1 MRGKSVEPIILW
13 QTKWSYSLHVPL
25 YLFFGG
31 LTAGIFLVAVV
42 ADLLERKWPGA
53 DVLSK
58 VSSYSAVITLALAGF
73 FLTAHLGKPERGL
86 AFPLFFTN
94 SDSWMTRGG
103 WIVGGGTLLVL
114 IYAALRYRG
123 GVVWLRRLVGLVGLP
138 VLVMLAV
145 YTGLLLSRGTFVP
158 LWSSKYLPILFLNS
172 GVTTGLAASGLIGL
186 VALWLRGLQ
195 PHNVMRWVSMA
206 VALFI
211 LLELFEIYNFM
222 TYLAGSGQHAPT
234 GEFVA
239 PKGGAQ
245 RLPIRHPRRLGPLV
259 LVGRHRPW
267 PHRPPAADARRIP
280 PRLAHPAP
288 RMAPRPVYR
297 PEIRPRPPRR
307 RPAALRH
314 CVGWRSQR
322 AARLPAF
329 RLARAARIRRL
340 IRRQMTLRES
350 IATKPGN
357 ELPVPAV
364 KRQ

>member
-1 MRGKSVEPIILW
+1 MEPIILW

-58 VSSYSAVITLALAGF
+58 VSSYSAVISLALAGF

-94 SDSWMTRGG
+94 YDSWMTRGG
-103 WIVGGGTLLVL
+103 WIVGVGTLLVL
-114 IYAALRYRG
+114 LYAALRYRG
-123 GVVWLRRLVGLVGLP
+123 GLVWLRRLVGLVGLP
-138 VLVMLAV
+138 VLVMLAI

-158 LWSSKYLPILFLNS
+158 LWSSKYLPVLFLNS
-172 GVTTGLAASGLIGL
+172 GVTTGLAASGLICL

-195 PHNVMRWVSMA
+195 PHNVVRWVSMA

-211 LLELFEIYNFM
+211 LLELFELYNFM

-239 PKGGAQ
+239 PKGGAHVYQ
-245 RLPIRHPRRLGPLV
+245 YVTRGALAPWFWWGVIGLGLTVPLFLTLVEFLLDWLARPLGWHRVLFTAPKFALV
-259 LVGRHRPW
+259 LLGGVLLRCVIVWGGDLSAPLDF
-267 PHRPPAADARRIP
+267 PPS
-280 PRLAHPAP
+280 
-288 RMAPRPVYR
+288 V
-297 PEIRPRPPRR
+297 
-307 RPAALRH
+307 
-314 CVGWRSQR
+314 W
-322 AARLPAF
+322 
-329 RLARAARIRRL
+329 
-340 IRRQMTLRES
+340 
-350 IATKPGN
+350 
-357 ELPVPAV
+357 PVPLPSP
-364 KRQ
+364 

>member
-1 MRGKSVEPIILW
+1 MEPIILW

-58 VSSYSAVITLALAGF
+58 VSSYSAVISLALAGF

-94 SDSWMTRGG
+94 YDSWMTRGG
-103 WIVGGGTLLVL
+103 WIVGVGTLLVL
-114 IYAALRYRG
+114 LYAALRYRG
-123 GVVWLRRLVGLVGLP
+123 GLVWLRRLVGLVGLP

-158 LWSSKYLPILFLNS
+158 LWSSKYLPVLFLNS

-195 PHNVMRWVSMA
+195 PHNVVRWVSMA

-239 PKGGAQ
+239 PKGGAHVYQ
-245 RLPIRHPRRLGPLV
+245 YVTRGALAPWFWWGVIGLGLTVPLILTLVEFLLDWLTRPLGWHRVLFTAPKFALV
-259 LVGRHRPW
+259 LLGGVLLRCIIVWGGDLSAPLDF
-267 PHRPPAADARRIP
+267 PPS
-280 PRLAHPAP
+280 
-288 RMAPRPVYR
+288 V
-297 PEIRPRPPRR
+297 
-307 RPAALRH
+307 
-314 CVGWRSQR
+314 W
-322 AARLPAF
+322 
-329 RLARAARIRRL
+329 
-340 IRRQMTLRES
+340 
-350 IATKPGN
+350 
-357 ELPVPAV
+357 PVPLPSP
-364 KRQ
+364 

>member
-1 MRGKSVEPIILW
+1 MEPIILW

-58 VSSYSAVITLALAGF
+58 VSSYSAVISLALAGF

-94 SDSWMTRGG
+94 YDSWMTRGG
-103 WIVGGGTLLVL
+103 WIVGVGTLLVL
-114 IYAALRYRG
+114 LYAALRYRG
-123 GVVWLRRLVGLVGLP
+123 GLVWLRRLVGLVGLP
-138 VLVMLAV
+138 VLVMLAI

-158 LWSSKYLPILFLNS
+158 LWSSKYLPVLFLNS
-172 GVTTGLAASGLIGL
+172 GVTTGLAASGLICL

-195 PHNVMRWVSMA
+195 PHNVVRWVSMA

-239 PKGGAQ
+239 PKGGAHVYQ
-245 RLPIRHPRRLGPLV
+245 YVTRGALAPWFWWGVIGLGLTVPLLLTLVEFLLDWLTRPLGWHRVLFTAPKFALV
-259 LVGRHRPW
+259 LLGGVLLRCVIVWGGDLSAPLDF
-267 PHRPPAADARRIP
+267 PPS
-280 PRLAHPAP
+280 
-288 RMAPRPVYR
+288 V
-297 PEIRPRPPRR
+297 
-307 RPAALRH
+307 
-314 CVGWRSQR
+314 W
-322 AARLPAF
+322 
-329 RLARAARIRRL
+329 
-340 IRRQMTLRES
+340 
-350 IATKPGN
+350 
-357 ELPVPAV
+357 PVPPV
-364 KRQ
+364 SGG

>member
-1 MRGKSVEPIILW
+1 MREKSVEPIILW

-94 SDSWMTRGG
+94 YDSWMTRGG
-103 WIVGGGTLLVL
+103 WIVGVGTLLVL
-114 IYAALRYRG
+114 LYAALRYRG
-123 GVVWLRRLVGLVGLP
+123 GLVWLRRVVGLVGLP
-138 VLVMLAV
+138 VLVMLAI

-172 GVTTGLAASGLIGL
+172 GVTTGLAASGLICL
-186 VALWLRGLQ
+186 VALWRRGLQ
-195 PHNVMRWVSMA
+195 PHNVVRWVSMA

-239 PKGGAQ
+239 PKGGAHVYQ
-245 RLPIRHPRRLGPLV
+245 YVTRGALAPWFWWGVIGLGLTVPLLLTLVEFLLDWLTRPLGWHRVLFTAPKFALV
-259 LVGRHRPW
+259 LLGGVLLRCVIVWGGDLSAPLDF
-267 PHRPPAADARRIP
+267 PPS
-280 PRLAHPAP
+280 
-288 RMAPRPVYR
+288 V
-297 PEIRPRPPRR
+297 
-307 RPAALRH
+307 
-314 CVGWRSQR
+314 W
-322 AARLPAF
+322 
-329 RLARAARIRRL
+329 
-340 IRRQMTLRES
+340 
-350 IATKPGN
+350 
-357 ELPVPAV
+357 PVPPV
-364 KRQ
+364 SGG

>member
-1 MRGKSVEPIILW
+1 MEPIILW

-103 WIVGGGTLLVL
+103 WIVGIGTLLVL
-114 IYAALRYRG
+114 LYAALWYRG
-123 GVVWLRRLVGLVGLP
+123 GAAWLRRLVGLVGLP
-138 VLVMLAV
+138 VLLMLAV

-158 LWSSKYLPILFLNS
+158 LWSSKYLPVLFLNS

-239 PKGGAQ
+239 PKGGAHVYHYVT
-245 RLPIRHPRRLGPLV
+245 RGALAPWFWWGVIGLGLTVPLLLTLVEFLLDCVTRPLGWHRFLFTAPKFALV
-259 LVGRHRPW
+259 LLGGVLLRCVIVWGGDLSAPLDF
-267 PHRPPAADARRIP
+267 PPSVW
-280 PRLAHPAP
+280 PAP
-288 RMAPRPVYR
+288 PVS
-297 PEIRPRPPRR
+297 
-307 RPAALRH
+307 
-314 CVGWRSQR
+314 G
-322 AARLPAF
+322 
-329 RLARAARIRRL
+329 
-340 IRRQMTLRES
+340 
-350 IATKPGN
+350 G
-357 ELPVPAV
+357 
-364 KRQ
+364 

>member
-58 VSSYSAVITLALAGF
+58 ASSYSAVIALALAGF

-94 SDSWMTRGG
+94 YGSWMTRGG
-103 WIVGGGTLLVL
+103 WIVGIGTLLVL
-114 IYAALRYRG
+114 LYAALRYRG

-138 VLVMLAV
+138 VLALLAV

-158 LWSSKYLPILFLNS
+158 LWSSKYLPVLFLNS

-186 VALWLRGLQ
+186 VALWLRGVQ

-206 VALFI
+206 AALFI

-234 GEFVA
+234 GEFLA
-239 PKGGAQ
+239 PKGGAYVYQ
-245 RLPIRHPRRLGPLV
+245 YVTRGALAPWFWWGVIGLGLTVPLLLT
-259 LVGRHRPW
+259 LVEFLLDW
-267 PHRPPAADARRIP
+267 
-280 PRLAHPAP
+280 
-288 RMAPRPVYR
+288 
-297 PEIRPRPPRR
+297 
-307 RPAALRH
+307 
-314 CVGWRSQR
+314 
-322 AARLPAF
+322 
-329 RLARAARIRRL
+329 LARPLGWHRVLFTAPKFACVL
-340 IRRQMTLRES
+340 IGGVLLRCVIVWGGDLS
-350 IATKPGN
+350 AP
-357 ELPVPAV
+357 LDFPPSVWPVPPIPG
-364 KRQ
+364 R

>member
-1 MRGKSVEPIILW
+1 MREKSVEPIILW

-94 SDSWMTRGG
+94 YDSWMTRGG
-103 WIVGGGTLLVL
+103 WIVGVGTLLVL
-114 IYAALRYRG
+114 LYAALRYRG
-123 GVVWLRRLVGLVGLP
+123 GLVWLRRVVGLVGLP
-138 VLVMLAV
+138 VLVMLAI

-172 GVTTGLAASGLIGL
+172 GVTTGLAASGLICL

-195 PHNVMRWVSMA
+195 PHNVVRWVSMA

-239 PKGGAQ
+239 PKGGAHVYQ
-245 RLPIRHPRRLGPLV
+245 YVTRGALAPWFWWGVIGLGLTVPLLLTLVEFLLDWLTRPLGWHRVLFTAPKFALV
-259 LVGRHRPW
+259 LLGGVLLRCVIVWGGDLSAPLDF
-267 PHRPPAADARRIP
+267 PPS
-280 PRLAHPAP
+280 
-288 RMAPRPVYR
+288 V
-297 PEIRPRPPRR
+297 
-307 RPAALRH
+307 
-314 CVGWRSQR
+314 W
-322 AARLPAF
+322 
-329 RLARAARIRRL
+329 
-340 IRRQMTLRES
+340 
-350 IATKPGN
+350 
-357 ELPVPAV
+357 PVPPV
-364 KRQ
+364 SGG

>member
-1 MRGKSVEPIILW
+1 MEPIILW

-94 SDSWMTRGG
+94 YDSWMTRGG
-103 WIVGGGTLLVL
+103 WIVGVGTLLVL
-114 IYAALRYRG
+114 LYAALRYRG
-123 GVVWLRRLVGLVGLP
+123 GLVWLRRLVGLVGLP
-138 VLVMLAV
+138 VLVMLAI

-158 LWSSKYLPILFLNS
+158 LWSSKYLPVLFLNS
-172 GVTTGLAASGLIGL
+172 GVTTGLAASGLICL

-195 PHNVMRWVSMA
+195 PHNVVRWVSMA

-239 PKGGAQ
+239 PKGGAHVYQ
-245 RLPIRHPRRLGPLV
+245 YVTRGALAPWFWWGVIGLGLTVPLFLTLVEFLLDWLTRPLGWHRVLFTAPKFALV
-259 LVGRHRPW
+259 LLGGVLLRCVIVWGGDLSAPLDF
-267 PHRPPAADARRIP
+267 PPS
-280 PRLAHPAP
+280 
-288 RMAPRPVYR
+288 V
-297 PEIRPRPPRR
+297 
-307 RPAALRH
+307 
-314 CVGWRSQR
+314 W
-322 AARLPAF
+322 
-329 RLARAARIRRL
+329 
-340 IRRQMTLRES
+340 
-350 IATKPGN
+350 
-357 ELPVPAV
+357 PVPLPSP
-364 KRQ
+364 

>member
-1 MRGKSVEPIILW
+1 MEPIILW

-42 ADLLERKWPGA
+42 ADLLERKWPDA

-94 SDSWMTRGG
+94 YGSWMTRGG
-103 WIVGGGTLLVL
+103 WIVGVGTLLVL
-114 IYAALRYRG
+114 LYAALRYRG
-123 GVVWLRRLVGLVGLP
+123 GAVWMRRVVGLVGLP
-138 VLVMLAV
+138 VLAMLAV

-158 LWSSKYLPILFLNS
+158 LWSSKYLPVLFLNS
-172 GVTTGLAASGLIGL
+172 GVTTGLAASGLICL

-195 PHNVMRWVSMA
+195 PHNVMRWLSMA

-239 PKGGAQ
+239 PKGGAHVYQ
-245 RLPIRHPRRLGPLV
+245 YVTRGALAPWFWWGVIGLGLTVPLFLTLVEFLLDWLARPLGWHRVLFTAPKFALV
-259 LVGRHRPW
+259 LLGGVLLRCVIVWGGDISAPLDFPPSVW
-267 PHRPPAADARRIP
+267 PVPPAS
-280 PRLAHPAP
+280 
-288 RMAPRPVYR
+288 
-297 PEIRPRPPRR
+297 
-307 RPAALRH
+307 
-314 CVGWRSQR
+314 G
-322 AARLPAF
+322 
-329 RLARAARIRRL
+329 
-340 IRRQMTLRES
+340 
-350 IATKPGN
+350 G
-357 ELPVPAV
+357 
-364 KRQ
+364 

>member
-1 MRGKSVEPIILW
+1 MREKSVEPIILW

-94 SDSWMTRGG
+94 YDSWMTRGG
-103 WIVGGGTLLVL
+103 WIVGVGTLLVL
-114 IYAALRYRG
+114 LYAALRYRG
-123 GVVWLRRLVGLVGLP
+123 GLVWLRRVVGLVGLP
-138 VLVMLAV
+138 VLVMLAI

-158 LWSSKYLPILFLNS
+158 LWSSKYLPVLFLNS
-172 GVTTGLAASGLIGL
+172 GVTTGLAASGLICL

-195 PHNVMRWVSMA
+195 PHNVVRWVSMA

-239 PKGGAQ
+239 PKGGAHVYQ
-245 RLPIRHPRRLGPLV
+245 YVTRGALAPWFWWGVIGLGLTVPLFLTLVEFLLDWLTRPLGWHRVLFTAPKFALV
-259 LVGRHRPW
+259 LLGGVLLRCVIVWGGDLSAPLDF
-267 PHRPPAADARRIP
+267 PPS
-280 PRLAHPAP
+280 
-288 RMAPRPVYR
+288 V
-297 PEIRPRPPRR
+297 
-307 RPAALRH
+307 
-314 CVGWRSQR
+314 W
-322 AARLPAF
+322 
-329 RLARAARIRRL
+329 
-340 IRRQMTLRES
+340 
-350 IATKPGN
+350 
-357 ELPVPAV
+357 PVPLPSP
-364 KRQ
+364 

>member
-1 MRGKSVEPIILW
+1 MEPIILW

-58 VSSYSAVITLALAGF
+58 VSSYSAIVTLALAGF

-94 SDSWMTRGG
+94 YGSWMTRGG
-103 WIVGGGTLLVL
+103 WIVGIGTLLVL
-114 IYAALRYRG
+114 LYAVLRYRG
-123 GVVWLRRLVGLVGLP
+123 GAVWLRRLVGLAGLP
-138 VLVMLAV
+138 VLAMLAV

-158 LWSSKYLPILFLNS
+158 LWSSKYLPVLFLNS

-211 LLELFEIYNFM
+211 LLELFELYNFM

-239 PKGGAQ
+239 PKGGAYVHQ
-245 RLPIRHPRRLGPLV
+245 YVTRGALAPWFWWGVIGLGLTVPLFLTLVEFLLDWLTRPLGWHRVLFTAPKFALV
-259 LVGRHRPW
+259 LLGGVLLRCVIVWGGDISAPLDFPPSVW
-267 PHRPPAADARRIP
+267 PVPPAS
-280 PRLAHPAP
+280 
-288 RMAPRPVYR
+288 
-297 PEIRPRPPRR
+297 
-307 RPAALRH
+307 
-314 CVGWRSQR
+314 G
-322 AARLPAF
+322 
-329 RLARAARIRRL
+329 
-340 IRRQMTLRES
+340 
-350 IATKPGN
+350 G
-357 ELPVPAV
+357 
-364 KRQ
+364 

>member
-1 MRGKSVEPIILW
+1 MEPIILW

-94 SDSWMTRGG
+94 YDSWMTRGG
-103 WIVGGGTLLVL
+103 WIVGVGTLLVL
-114 IYAALRYRG
+114 LYAALRYRG
-123 GVVWLRRLVGLVGLP
+123 GVVWLRRLVGLAGLP
-138 VLVMLAV
+138 VLVMLAI

-158 LWSSKYLPILFLNS
+158 LWSSKYLPVLFLNS

-239 PKGGAQ
+239 PRGGAHVYQ
-245 RLPIRHPRRLGPLV
+245 YVTRGALAPWFWWGVIGLGLTVPLLLTLVEFLLDWLTRPLGWHRVLFTAPKFALV
-259 LVGRHRPW
+259 LLGGVLLRCVIVWGGDLSAPLDF
-267 PHRPPAADARRIP
+267 PPS
-280 PRLAHPAP
+280 
-288 RMAPRPVYR
+288 V
-297 PEIRPRPPRR
+297 
-307 RPAALRH
+307 
-314 CVGWRSQR
+314 W
-322 AARLPAF
+322 
-329 RLARAARIRRL
+329 
-340 IRRQMTLRES
+340 
-350 IATKPGN
+350 
-357 ELPVPAV
+357 PVPPV
-364 KRQ
+364 SGG

>member
-239 PKGGAQ
+239 PKGGAHVYQ
-245 RLPIRHPRRLGPLV
+245 YVTRGALAPWFWWGVIGLGLTVPLLLTLVEFLLDWLTRPLGWHRVLFTAPKFALV
-259 LVGRHRPW
+259 LLGGVLLRCVIVWGGDLSAPLDF
-267 PHRPPAADARRIP
+267 PPS
-280 PRLAHPAP
+280 
-288 RMAPRPVYR
+288 V
-297 PEIRPRPPRR
+297 
-307 RPAALRH
+307 
-314 CVGWRSQR
+314 W
-322 AARLPAF
+322 
-329 RLARAARIRRL
+329 
-340 IRRQMTLRES
+340 
-350 IATKPGN
+350 
-357 ELPVPAV
+357 PVPPV
-364 KRQ
+364 SGG

>member
-1 MRGKSVEPIILW
+1 MEPIILW

-94 SDSWMTRGG
+94 YGSWMTRGG
-103 WIVGGGTLLVL
+103 WIVGVGTLLVL
-114 IYAALRYRG
+114 LYAALRYRG
-123 GVVWLRRLVGLVGLP
+123 GLVWLRRLVGLVGLP
-138 VLVMLAV
+138 VLVMLAI

-158 LWSSKYLPILFLNS
+158 LWSSKYLPVLFLNS
-172 GVTTGLAASGLIGL
+172 GVTTGLAASGLICL

-195 PHNVMRWVSMA
+195 PHNVVRWVSMA

-239 PKGGAQ
+239 PKGGAHVYQ
-245 RLPIRHPRRLGPLV
+245 YVTRGALAPWFWWGVIGLGLTVPLFLTLVEFLLDWLTRPLGWHRVLFTAPKFALV
-259 LVGRHRPW
+259 LLGGVLLRCVIVWGGDLSAPLDF
-267 PHRPPAADARRIP
+267 PPS
-280 PRLAHPAP
+280 
-288 RMAPRPVYR
+288 V
-297 PEIRPRPPRR
+297 
-307 RPAALRH
+307 
-314 CVGWRSQR
+314 W
-322 AARLPAF
+322 
-329 RLARAARIRRL
+329 
-340 IRRQMTLRES
+340 
-350 IATKPGN
+350 
-357 ELPVPAV
+357 PVPLPSP
-364 KRQ
+364 

>member
-42 ADLLERKWPGA
+42 ADLLERKWQGA

-58 VSSYSAVITLALAGF
+58 VSSYSTIVTLALAGF

-94 SDSWMTRGG
+94 YGSWMTRGG
-103 WIVGGGTLLVL
+103 WIVGIGTLLVL
-114 IYAALRYRG
+114 LYAVLRYRG
-123 GVVWLRRLVGLVGLP
+123 GAVWLRRLVGLVGLP
-138 VLVMLAV
+138 VLAMLAV

-158 LWSSKYLPILFLNS
+158 LWSSKYLPVLFLNS
-172 GVTTGLAASGLIGL
+172 GVTTGLAASGLICL
-186 VALWLRGLQ
+186 VVLWLRGLQ
-195 PHNVMRWVSMA
+195 PHNVVRWVSMA

-239 PKGGAQ
+239 PKGGAHVYQ
-245 RLPIRHPRRLGPLV
+245 YVTRGALAPWFWWGVIGLGLTVPLLLTLVEFLLDWLTRPLGWHRVLFTAPKFALV
-259 LVGRHRPW
+259 LLGGVLLRCVIVWGGDLSAPLDFPPSVW
-267 PHRPPAADARRIP
+267 PVPPAS
-280 PRLAHPAP
+280 
-288 RMAPRPVYR
+288 
-297 PEIRPRPPRR
+297 
-307 RPAALRH
+307 
-314 CVGWRSQR
+314 G
-322 AARLPAF
+322 
-329 RLARAARIRRL
+329 
-340 IRRQMTLRES
+340 
-350 IATKPGN
+350 G
-357 ELPVPAV
+357 
-364 KRQ
+364 